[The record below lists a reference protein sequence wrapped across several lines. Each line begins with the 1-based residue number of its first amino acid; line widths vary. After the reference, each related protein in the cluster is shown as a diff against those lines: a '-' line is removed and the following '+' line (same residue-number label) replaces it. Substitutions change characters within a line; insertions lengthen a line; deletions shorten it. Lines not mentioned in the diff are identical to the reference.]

1 MTIRKL
7 LIANRG
13 EIAVRII
20 RAARELGLAT
30 VQVYSTAD
38 KEQLAVR
45 LADESV
51 EIGPAQASK
60 SYLNRDA
67 ILAAAKA
74 AAADAIHPGY
84 GFLAENAEF
93 AAAVEAAGLTFV
105 GPTAQSIRLMG
116 DKVAAREAAAAAGVP
131 TVPGSNGRLESSEAA
146 FALATT
152 IGFPVMIKAA
162 AGGGGRG
169 IRVARSPAEFHHLMP
184 QAQTEALAA
193 FGDGGLYVEKLVEGA
208 RHIEVQ
214 VLGDGHDVIHC
225 FERECSLQRRRQ
237 KVWEEAPSPSL
248 TSAIREKLCS
258 SAVALAKAVNYRGAG
273 TIEYLYDDRS
283 NEFYFLEM
291 NTRIQVEHPVTEM
304 VTGIDLVREM
314 IRIAGGERLRIRQDQ
329 VRIHGHAIEVRI
341 NAEDPAKGFA
351 PNPGIVTALNVPGG
365 NGVRFDSMLY
375 PGYTVPPFYDSLL
388 GKLIVHDENRASA
401 IRRLDRA
408 LGELNVE
415 GLATTKSLHQVLAR
429 DPDVQ
434 AGRFHTAWLEPWL
447 ASHAADLAAAK
458 AAPAAQIT
466 PKAATESA
474 PPATGGHSPM
484 QTRFSFGGDEHIFAE
499 VDEAMSLEAFFKSLF
514 ITNAVRDAKIKGV
527 TEICPANAS
536 YQVKFDPDLIK
547 PDDMLAE
554 LKRLDSATDKSEPV
568 ITTRIIEIPVLYND
582 PWTHET
588 LMRFRER
595 HQDPNSSDIE
605 YAARINNL
613 DGIDGFIKAHSS
625 APWFVSMVGFVAGL
639 PFLYQMVERKR
650 QIQAP
655 KYLRPRTDTPKLTVG
670 HGGCFGCIYSV
681 RGAGGYQMFG
691 ITPMPIYD
699 PNQTISYLREFMCLF
714 KPGDIVKWKPIERDA
729 YDAAVADVEAGRFA
743 PIIRKVSFSLTEFN
757 RDIDGY
763 NRKLEG
769 VLHGH

>member
-474 PPATGGHSPM
+474 PPATGGYSPM

-757 RDIDGY
+757 SDIDGY